1 MIKKILHIKAILT
14 LVLCTSFGMAFAS
27 FSIVNVN
34 FDKIKDKEKGK
45 ANTEKYSLKNVRR
58 PASFFSLSS
67 LGQTPMIPVNDNSM
81 LFPNRPLLNNFSVE
95 DNSSSTGNDTYINSS
110 IRLRTGNSTVTL
122 PFSFKVKA
130 EPDPFRLFKTPA
142 APNR

>member
-14 LVLCTSFGMAFAS
+14 LVLCAGFGMAFAS

-34 FDKIKDKEKGK
+34 FDKIKDKEKDK

-67 LGQTPMIPVNDNSM
+67 LGQASAVPMNDNTI
-81 LFPNRPLLNNFSVE
+81 LFPNRPLLNNFPAE
-95 DNSSSTGNDTYINSS
+95 DNSFTGDDTYINSS
-110 IRLRTGNSTVTL
+110 IRLRAGNSIVTL
-122 PFSFKVKA
+122 PFSFKVKT
-130 EPDPFRLFKTPA
+130 EPDPFRLFKAPS